1 MKTPTQLDRVRFDP
15 IRIYDETNAH
25 TNYHSIISLDWV
37 QITLFPTQIWPGK
50 SREIPRGQEIFKVTS
65 DKAYIKLQ
73 LMMLPK
79 GNNGTPNPHLVGG

>member
-65 DKAYIKLQ
+65 DNAQGIHQAAIDDAAKRKQWY
-73 LMMLPK
+73 P
-79 GNNGTPNPHLVGG
+79 